1 MLFFEKIKDDFANPR
16 NAAGGSLRQ
25 KDSKKT
31 ALIPLKFF
39 AHSIGDIDEKIEL
52 KVVDKENLFSKS
64 QAEKIIEEFFRQ
76 FPPDDFTEI
85 KNNTAKQAKQFV
97 SGRYTSG
104 KFKFKISYLLKK
116 TNDNFLITQLR
127 IEKPHEGQFH

>member
-1 MLFFEKIKDDFANPR
+1 MTLFFNKTLLVL
-16 NAAGGSLRQ
+16 SLIF
-25 KDSKKT
+25 
-31 ALIPLKFF
+31 LIPTQKEINLTINTFIQQGKSNELSRYF
-39 AHSIGDIDEKIEL
+39 DEKIEL

>member
-1 MLFFEKIKDDFANPR
+1 MILLFN
-16 NAAGGSLRQ
+16 
-25 KDSKKT
+25 KT
-31 ALIPLKFF
+31 LLIFNLIFLIPTQKEINETINTFIQHGKSNELSRYF
-39 AHSIGDIDEKIEL
+39 DEKIEL

>member
-1 MLFFEKIKDDFANPR
+1 MTLLLNKALLVFSLFFVAPT
-16 NAAGGSLRQ
+16 Q
-25 KDSKKT
+25 KEINETINNFIQQGKSNE
-31 ALIPLKFF
+31 LSNYF
-39 AHSIGDIDEKIEL
+39 DEKIEL

-76 FPPDDFTEI
+76 FPPDNFTEI

-116 TNDNFLITQLR
+116 VNDNFLITQLR

>member
-1 MLFFEKIKDDFANPR
+1 MTLLFNKALLVFSLFFVAPT
-16 NAAGGSLRQ
+16 Q
-25 KDSKKT
+25 KEINETINNFIQQGKSNE
-31 ALIPLKFF
+31 LSSYF
-39 AHSIGDIDEKIEL
+39 DEKIEL

-85 KNNTAKQAKQFV
+85 KNNTLKQAKQFV

-116 TNDNFLITQLR
+116 ENNNFLITQLR

>member
-1 MLFFEKIKDDFANPR
+1 MTLFFNKTLLVL
-16 NAAGGSLRQ
+16 SLIFLVPTQ
-25 KDSKKT
+25 KEINLTINTFIQQGKSNE
-31 ALIPLKFF
+31 LSRYF
-39 AHSIGDIDEKIEL
+39 DEKIEL

>member
-1 MLFFEKIKDDFANPR
+1 MTLFFNKTLLVF
-16 NAAGGSLRQ
+16 SLIFFVPTQ
-25 KDSKKT
+25 KEINET
-31 ALIPLKFF
+31 INALIQQGKSNELSRYF
-39 AHSIGDIDEKIEL
+39 DEKIEL

-76 FPPDDFTEI
+76 FPPDDFIEI

-116 TNDNFLITQLR
+116 SNDNFLITQLR